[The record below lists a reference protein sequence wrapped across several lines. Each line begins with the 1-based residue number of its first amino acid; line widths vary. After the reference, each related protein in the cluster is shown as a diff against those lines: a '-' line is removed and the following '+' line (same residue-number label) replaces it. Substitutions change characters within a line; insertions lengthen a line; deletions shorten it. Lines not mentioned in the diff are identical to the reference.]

1 MRGVR
6 REVSG
11 RGEEGRGVG
20 GVSER
25 GEEGRGVG
33 GMRRG
38 GEWER

>member
-20 GVSER
+20 GEVSER
-25 GEEGRGVG
+25 GEEG
-33 GMRRG
+33 
-38 GEWER
+38 GEWEG

>member
-20 GVSER
+20 GVRRGGGGEVSER
-25 GEEGRGVG
+25 GEEGRGV
-33 GMRRG
+33 
-38 GEWER
+38 